1 MNNKRGFAIGALVSQ
16 MIGNI
21 VLDRVDRVIKHKM
34 HSRCYVRYCD
44 DMVGMTRSKA
54 QAWREVKACIA
65 AADRLGLTVKADFV
79 VSKIADRNVK
89 ATTKKKKR
97 KRQRCKRA
105 SRNCDKLLGLSVLPA
120 ANTSSQVNET
130 IMGKEGKPRQK
141 SRATAPR
148 QSELLGL
155 VSEGQLPQSLEQ
167 TNRY

>member
-1 MNNKRGFAIGALVSQ
+1 

-21 VLDRVDRVIKHKM
+21 VLDRVDRVIKHKL

-44 DMVGMTRSKA
+44 DMVGMTQSKA

-79 VSKIADRNVK
+79 VSKIADNNVK
-89 ATTKKKKR
+89 ATKKKKR
-97 KRQRCKRA
+97 KRQRCKSA
-105 SRNCDKLLGLSVLPA
+105 NRNCDKLLGLSVLPA
-120 ANTSSQVNET
+120 ANAPSQVNET
-130 IMGKEGKPRQK
+130 IMGKEREPRSK

-155 VSEGQLPQSLEQ
+155 VSEGQLPQSMEQ
-167 TNRY
+167 TN